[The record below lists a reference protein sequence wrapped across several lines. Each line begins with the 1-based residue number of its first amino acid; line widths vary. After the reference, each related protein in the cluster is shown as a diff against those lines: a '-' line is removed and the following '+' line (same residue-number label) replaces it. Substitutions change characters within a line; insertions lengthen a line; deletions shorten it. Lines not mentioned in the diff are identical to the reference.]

1 MKLYELSHSYSQLLE
16 RIESGD
22 HTVEDLR
29 DTLEAIEEAIEL
41 KVENIVKMLK
51 ITDAQAE
58 VLRQEEKRLA
68 DRRRAF
74 ENSSQRLKLYA
85 EEQLKKT
92 GIQKVKGNLFTIY
105 LQKNPPSVE
114 ILDEGLIPS
123 DYIKTV
129 ASVDKK
135 LILEALKAGEAITGC
150 EIRQSESLRI
160 QYGVIE
166 HV

>member
-1 MKLYELSHSYSQLLE
+1 MKLYELSDSYSHLLE
-16 RIESGD
+16 KIESGEQ
-22 HTVEDLR
+22 TLEDLQ

-41 KVENIVKMLK
+41 KGENIAKIVKT
-51 ITDAQAE
+51 TDAQAE
-58 VLRQEEKRLA
+58 VIRQEEKRLA
-68 DRRRAF
+68 ERRKAI
-74 ENSSQRLKLYA
+74 ENSSLRLKLYA

-92 GIQKVKGNLFTIY
+92 GIQKVKGKLFTIY

-135 LILEALKAGEAITGC
+135 LILEAFKAGQAVTGC
-150 EIRQSESLRI
+150 EMKQNESLRI
-160 QYGVIE
+160 Q
-166 HV
+166 